1 MSLFQYLLPGYL
13 SVSLNVCVVTESCL
27 SNIGGGLFSIEDMSG
42 DRRFGKKNQ
51 SFPIFQGQ
59 RKSSWLG
66 LIKTKDVSEQEHLK
80 KSYVGVCTKLLSKEE
95 LWIKLKVFILF
106 ASDTLKLNA
115 RFELPCLSLPPP
127 FCSCNYCLVRMPQQY
142 MIIAKQFAFCM
153 SHNLFPC
160 AIGKY
165 KDF

>member
-1 MSLFQYLLPGYL
+1 MLPGYL
-13 SVSLNVCVVTESCL
+13 SILPNVYVVTESCL
-27 SNIGGGLFSIEDMSG
+27 SNIGGSLFSIEDVNG
-42 DRRFGKKNQ
+42 DRRFEKNQ
-51 SFPIFQGQ
+51 SFPISQGQ
-59 RKSSWLG
+59 RKSSRLG

-115 RFELPCLSLPPP
+115 GFELPCLSLPPP
-127 FCSCNYCLVRMPQQY
+127 FSSCNYCLVRMPRQY
-142 MIIAKQFAFCM
+142 VIIAKQFAFCM

-160 AIGKY
+160 TIGKY
-165 KDF
+165 RGF